1 MAVVWTQ
8 EDWKRTARVLLK
20 AQKELL
26 NTAEAFECASCLV
39 IKKPDESAGAWIY
52 EPEDKKLV
60 SKMVGP
66 AAYTV
71 CSQCVEEVEPKEL
84 RRRVT
89 QTLATRGLF
98 GQP

>member
-1 MAVVWTQ
+1 MSTTWTQ

-26 NTAEAFECASCLV
+26 RTAKVFECASCRV
-39 IKKPDESAGAWIY
+39 MKKPDESAGAWIY
-52 EPEDKKLV
+52 EPEDKTLV
-60 SKMVGP
+60 DKMVGP
-66 AAYTV
+66 AAYTL

-89 QTLATRGLF
+89 QAMATRGLF
-98 GQP
+98 GK